1 MRRIII
7 IPFSL
12 VKSCRIFHSISD
24 QMKVKCN
31 DLIAVLYFHYT
42 RENASYW
49 QQIRLA
55 IQISNTL
62 IKLQRPTF
70 FKMLEI
76 GQHMFIFIIAPFSNL
91 IKLNRLDTVPKCRW
105 LKTLS
110 FLGLK
115 MVKMGSKICIFN
127 KVSFFESDQTESIE
141 PSNKMQLK
149 KNIFHLFFWLEMV
162 GVENVY
168 FKVSVFFFKSS

>member
-127 KVSFFESDQTESIE
+127 KVSFFESDQTESIG
-141 PSNKMQLK
+141 PSIKMQFSKPFSIFFLSWNGQNGF
-149 KNIFHLFFWLEMV
+149 KNLHFQ
-162 GVENVY
+162 
-168 FKVSVFFFKSS
+168 

>member
-1 MRRIII
+1 M
-7 IPFSL
+7 PYLSL
-12 VKSCRIFHSISD
+12 NLRSNESEMQWFNCSALLSLH
-24 QMKVKCN
+24 
-31 DLIAVLYFHYT
+31 T

-127 KVSFFESDQTESIE
+127 KVSFFEYDQTESIE
-141 PSNKMQLK
+141 PSNKMQFKKKHFPSFFGLK
-149 KNIFHLFFWLEMV
+149 W
-162 GVENVY
+162 
-168 FKVSVFFFKSS
+168 